1 MLAVFLVSIVGVE
14 IISGS
19 DVDIRRGKLERAI
32 KSKLF
37 LNNREVANG
46 LETKMRSKK
55 GNLQRE
61 LSNKMIHF

>member
-1 MLAVFLVSIVGVE
+1 MCLVSIVGVA

-19 DVDIRRGKLERAI
+19 DVDIRRGKVERAI

-61 LSNKMIHF
+61 LSN

>member
-1 MLAVFLVSIVGVE
+1 MCLVSIVGLAF
-14 IISGS
+14 ISGS
-19 DVDIRRGKLERAI
+19 DVDVRRGKVERAI

-37 LNNREVANG
+37 LNNREETNG

-61 LSNKMIHF
+61 LSK